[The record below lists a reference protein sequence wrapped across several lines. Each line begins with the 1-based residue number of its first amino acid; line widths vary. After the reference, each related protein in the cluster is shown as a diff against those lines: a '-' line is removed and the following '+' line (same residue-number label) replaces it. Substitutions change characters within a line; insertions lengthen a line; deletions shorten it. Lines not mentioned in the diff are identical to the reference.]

1 MESLAHTS
9 LMAAFLAGLLS
20 FVSPCVLP
28 LVPSYVSYITGLSFD
43 QLTQVTG
50 REGRRMMI
58 LGHTLLF
65 VAGFSA
71 VFIGFGA
78 SASAIGEWLYAYQD
92 VIRKIGA
99 ALIVLFGLWLTG
111 LIRVPLLMI
120 EKRVHLM
127 RRPAGYVGSFAI
139 GATFAAGWTP
149 CVGPV
154 LGTMLLYAAA
164 SETLMDGVTL
174 LAFYSLGLGLPLVV
188 VAMALDRF
196 LSSVRA
202 VRPYLGAV
210 SALSGIFLIA
220 FGVVMY
226 LDGLGQLTSLF
237 ERYGIGAYLGQNQA
251 GLD

>member
-1 MESLAHTS
+1 
-9 LMAAFLAGLLS
+9 MAAFLAGLLS

-43 QLTQVTG
+43 QLTHAAG
-50 REGRRMMI
+50 RPGHRMTI
-58 LGHTLLF
+58 LRHTLLF
-65 VAGFSA
+65 VAGFST

-92 VIRKIGA
+92 VIRKTGA
-99 ALIVLFGLWLTG
+99 ALIVVFGLWLTG
-111 LIRVPLLMI
+111 LIKLPTLMV
-120 EKRVHLM
+120 EKRVHLL
-127 RRPAGYVGSFAI
+127 RRPAGYVGSFVI

-174 LAFYSLGLGLPLVV
+174 LAFYSLGLGVPLLVV
-188 VAMALDRF
+188 SMALDRF
-196 LSSVRA
+196 LASVHA

-210 SALSGIFLIA
+210 STLSGVFLIA

-226 LDGLGQLTSLF
+226 QDGLGQLTSLF
-237 ERYGIGAYLGQNQA
+237 ERYGIGAYLGPNRI
-251 GLD
+251 G